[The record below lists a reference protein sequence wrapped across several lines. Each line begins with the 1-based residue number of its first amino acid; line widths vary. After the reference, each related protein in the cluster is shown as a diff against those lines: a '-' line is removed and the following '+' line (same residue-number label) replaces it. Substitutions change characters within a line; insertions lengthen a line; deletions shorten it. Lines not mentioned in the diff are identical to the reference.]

1 MPGKHGTFHPDDSL
15 TKLSCGN
22 VVTHISETAKSE
34 IQVNWTA
41 PDPGTGCVT
50 FRATVIEHRD
60 VWYMDDGPLT
70 KDFCEDEAIQD
81 YFFTN
86 IQEECCACY
95 EAKYEV
101 EYTRFTFQTTQI
113 IQF

>member
-1 MPGKHGTFHPDDSL
+1 M
-15 TKLSCGN
+15 KLICGN
-22 VVTHISETAKSE
+22 VVTHTSETTKGE
-34 IQVNWTA
+34 IYVNWTA
-41 PDPGTGCVT
+41 PEPGSGCVI

-70 KDFCEDEAIQD
+70 KTVCEDEATQEDIIS
-81 YFFTN
+81 N

-101 EYTRFTFQTTQI
+101 CLKTLNFICFL
-113 IQF
+113 FHF